1 MRKRQYIGLSIFL
14 LMAML
19 SVIGPWLAPYAVD
32 EIRDMPFALPSV
44 GAWAGTDYLG
54 ADVLSRVMSG
64 GRQLLLF
71 ASFSVLL
78 SWLLGGMLGMLAA
91 CKGSWIDRLF
101 LSIADILLSVP
112 GLLLL
117 TLVVA
122 VSGRGYLA
130 GVIATILVMLPD
142 IFRLTRAATLH
153 QLQQD
158 YVEIARCRGESVHA
172 ILCRE
177 IAPNLLPLLN
187 ADIGI
192 RLLSAIFIL
201 ATASFLGLGAVQP
214 QADWGLMIMENR
226 QGLTFQPWATLAP
239 IIAILLLVIPLN
251 MSLDDLLV
259 KNPRSKLKF
268 KPSTGESVSSES
280 FPLELVQVT
289 LQLPGQVLL
298 KDVTLQ
304 LRRGEI
310 VALIGASGSGKSTLL
325 RAALGQFPPATD
337 TISGELRVAGHSLA
351 AIEPRALRQLRA
363 GLVGYVPQDPRLSL
377 VPSQTIGTYLRLIG
391 RSRGLSR
398 QLREQQ
404 SQAHFQQLG
413 LPDDPDFLHRYP
425 HEISGGQRQR
435 IMAVAAMLGYPA
447 LLIMDEPTSALDVI
461 STQAVMQWIAST
473 ARIQGMTVL
482 FVAHDLPHASQ
493 IADRIVVMAQ
503 GRLTE
508 QRCAQEFMQA
518 PLSQAGRLLLDAWQP
533 CVLPQANLKR
543 SLPVLISE
551 KLSARYA
558 THLALAPVSFSLGY
572 GETLTIAGRSGG

>member
-259 KNPRSKLKF
+259 KIP
-268 KPSTGESVSSES
+268 
-280 FPLELVQVT
+280 
-289 LQLPGQVLL
+289 
-298 KDVTLQ
+298 
-304 LRRGEI
+304 
-310 VALIGASGSGKSTLL
+310 GAS
-325 RAALGQFPPATD
+325 
-337 TISGELRVAGHSLA
+337 
-351 AIEPRALRQLRA
+351 
-363 GLVGYVPQDPRLSL
+363 
-377 VPSQTIGTYLRLIG
+377 
-391 RSRGLSR
+391 
-398 QLREQQ
+398 
-404 SQAHFQQLG
+404 
-413 LPDDPDFLHRYP
+413 
-425 HEISGGQRQR
+425 
-435 IMAVAAMLGYPA
+435 
-447 LLIMDEPTSALDVI
+447 
-461 STQAVMQWIAST
+461 
-473 ARIQGMTVL
+473 
-482 FVAHDLPHASQ
+482 
-493 IADRIVVMAQ
+493 
-503 GRLTE
+503 
-508 QRCAQEFMQA
+508 
-518 PLSQAGRLLLDAWQP
+518 
-533 CVLPQANLKR
+533 
-543 SLPVLISE
+543 
-551 KLSARYA
+551 
-558 THLALAPVSFSLGY
+558 
-572 GETLTIAGRSGG
+572 